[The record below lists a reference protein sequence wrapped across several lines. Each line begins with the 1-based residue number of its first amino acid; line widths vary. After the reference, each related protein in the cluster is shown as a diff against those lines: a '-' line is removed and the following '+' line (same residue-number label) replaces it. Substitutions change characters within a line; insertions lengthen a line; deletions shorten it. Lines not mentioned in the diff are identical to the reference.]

1 MNYKHAL
8 TSLLFQVVSESAD
21 QLGVDC
27 YVVGGFVRDFILER
41 GREKDIDI
49 VAVGSGIELAKR
61 VAKNLPNTPKIQIF
75 KTYGTAMI
83 RHEGVELEFVEST
96 KRILQR
102 KQQKS
107 HCGGRHFRRRSK
119 PKRFHDQCDGD

>member
-8 TSLLFQVVSESAD
+8 TSPLFQVVSESAD

-27 YVVGGFVRDFILER
+27 YVVGGVVRDFILER

-83 RHEGVELEFVEST
+83 RHEGVELEFVGARKESYNENSM
-96 KRILQR
+96 LF
-102 KQQKS
+102 S
-107 HCGGRHFRRRSK
+107 L
-119 PKRFHDQCDGD
+119 

>member
-8 TSLLFQVVSESAD
+8 TSPLFQVVSESAD

-83 RHEGVELEFVEST
+83 RHEGVELEFVGARKNLTT
-96 KRILQR
+96 KTAEIPLWRMAL
-102 KQQKS
+102 
-107 HCGGRHFRRRSK
+107 
-119 PKRFHDQCDGD
+119 